1 MDSANYE
8 LDLPREN
15 IHIRCFAHNIMNYR
29 YHWHADDYE
38 LSILLHGVQ
47 SYCRGSENS
56 LLHEDDV
63 IQTAPGNGHASM
75 TQAADTCAL
84 VLHFSA
90 AAFKPLV
97 KKGIVYQFPSCRSTD
112 ADRSEPRYRVIRF
125 YASQLFRILQQGGPY
140 AQLAAKATLELL
152 TIHLC
157 TQFEPKNFNT
167 LPEDLERR
175 AIARRLLEYVEEH
188 YTSKLTLEDLADYAQ
203 YNRTYVST
211 LFKQIVGINFHEYLT
226 RVRFQPP

>member
-63 IQTAPGNGHASM
+63 ILTAPGNGHASM

-140 AQLAAKATLELL
+140 AQLAAK
-152 TIHLC
+152 
-157 TQFEPKNFNT
+157 
-167 LPEDLERR
+167 
-175 AIARRLLEYVEEH
+175 
-188 YTSKLTLEDLADYAQ
+188 KLQHPAGG
-203 YNRTYVST
+203 S
-211 LFKQIVGINFHEYLT
+211 
-226 RVRFQPP
+226 

>member
-1 MDSANYE
+1 MPTGLSRATGSSGSTPASCSA
-8 LDLPREN
+8 
-15 IHIRCFAHNIMNYR
+15 
-29 YHWHADDYE
+29 
-38 LSILLHGVQ
+38 
-47 SYCRGSENS
+47 
-56 LLHEDDV
+56 
-63 IQTAPGNGHASM
+63 
-75 TQAADTCAL
+75 
-84 VLHFSA
+84 
-90 AAFKPLV
+90 
-97 KKGIVYQFPSCRSTD
+97 
-112 ADRSEPRYRVIRF
+112 F
-125 YASQLFRILQQGGPY
+125 YSRAGPY

-226 RVRFQPP
+226 RVRFQHALNDLAITNDNLTDIALRNGFARPQNLQRPVPRHAAAHTG

>member
-29 YHWHADDYE
+29 YHWHVDDYE

-63 IQTAPGNGHASM
+63 ILTAPGNGHASM

-97 KKGIVYQFPSCRSTD
+97 KKGVVYQFPSCRSTD

-125 YASQLFRILQQGGPY
+125 YASQLFRIYSRAGHTPSLRPKPPSSCSPSISAPSSSQKTSTPCRRILSGAPSPGGCWSMWRN
-140 AQLAAKATLELL
+140 
-152 TIHLC
+152 TI
-157 TQFEPKNFNT
+157 
-167 LPEDLERR
+167 
-175 AIARRLLEYVEEH
+175 
-188 YTSKLTLEDLADYAQ
+188 
-203 YNRTYVST
+203 
-211 LFKQIVGINFHEYLT
+211 
-226 RVRFQPP
+226 PPS